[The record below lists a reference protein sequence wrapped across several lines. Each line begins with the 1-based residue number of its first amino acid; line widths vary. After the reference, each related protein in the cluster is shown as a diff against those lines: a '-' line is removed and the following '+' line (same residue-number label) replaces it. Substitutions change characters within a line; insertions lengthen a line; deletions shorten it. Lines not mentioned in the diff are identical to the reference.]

1 MIAYQ
6 RGRLRARPI
15 AGDSVE
21 VATDE
26 GPLLARVVS
35 GTADLD
41 VDRPVLVARTKVDV
55 GVSTREI
62 VVLLGSWSGAND
74 PAGPLGLAS
83 TPVVVTV
90 DDSLAPLVEAG
101 ARRSGRV
108 PAVAHVTGA
117 EISLGLRLFESVRA
131 GAGVIVIGDGTVRHL
146 WLARALGGRPLTA
159 LPLQHPDALASLFE
173 GLDLDVEVPVP
184 ACAEPMRDHVR
195 SLLAP
200 LALERTHHLVEVDP
214 RPAFDE
220 LGLDVADAD
229 LDRLAAA
236 AAGVL
241 AGRLAVGNRRWQR
254 ELEV

>member
-1 MIAYQ
+1 MIAYR

-26 GPLLARVVS
+26 GPLLATVVS
-35 GTADLD
+35 DTPDLD

-62 VVLLGSWSGAND
+62 AVLLGSWSGDDD

-90 DDSLAPLVEAG
+90 DASLAPLVEAG
-101 ARRSGRV
+101 VRRSGHA
-108 PAVAHVTGA
+108 PAVAHMAGA
-117 EISLGLRLFESVRA
+117 ESSLGFRLLDSVRA
-131 GAGVIVIGDGTVRHL
+131 GAGVIVLVDGTAEHL
-146 WLARALGGRPLTA
+146 WLARALGGRPLAA
-159 LPLQHPDALASLFE
+159 LPLQHPDTLAALFE
-173 GLDLDVEVPVP
+173 GLDLDVHVPVP

-220 LGLDVADAD
+220 LGLETADAD
-229 LDRLAAA
+229 LDQLAAA

-254 ELEV
+254 ELEG